1 MRSSTDGAVYV
12 SGRRVVRVR
21 KVRCPSLPYVT
32 YAVSDLHSP
41 GRLFEALGRWAC
53 EDWAKAQGY
62 RVLGPHEAHQHPAL
76 AGKE

>member
-12 SGRRVVRVR
+12 GGQRVVRVR
-21 KVRCPSLPYVT
+21 KVRTSLPYVT
-32 YAVSDLHSP
+32 YAVSDLH
-41 GRLFEALGRWAC
+41 GTKRLFEALGRWAC

-62 RVLGPHEAHQHPAL
+62 RVLGPHEAHLHPVL